1 MIDENDDVIL
11 VTADGRVRRWDEEE
25 RLLGR
30 AGDKAGE
37 CEIESAE
44 AGSAAA
50 WRDYASL
57 MRQSEPFYDQS
68 RDQAHEQ
75 TRPHP
80 LPMSAPTEA
89 QIRQSGYVHSC
100 ALRPEAKNRS
110 RRPAALRPD
119 DAFCRMMLAAVV
131 GTAAAVIVGTGLW
144 GLWKVIAAVA
154 AGR

>member
-37 CEIESAE
+37 CDECEVESTE

-75 TRPHP
+75 TRPRP

-89 QIRQSGYVHSC
+89 QIRRAGYVHGC
-100 ALRPEAKNRS
+100 TLRPEARNRS
-110 RRPAALRPD
+110 RRSAALRPD
-119 DAFCRMMLAAVV
+119 DAFCRMMLAAGVAFAVV
-131 GTAAAVIVGTGLW
+131 VVVAVGLW
-144 GLWKVIAAVA
+144 ELWKAVM
-154 AGR
+154 R